1 LIENTSLRLLVR
13 LVLSLEGWDVS
24 EDEARDDT
32 CAVVADLDCFVWP
45 EERVAG
51 PVRRATADGKPVL
64 AITGQDLTLPQRTA
78 LGNPPVL
85 AKPFELAA
93 FVGVLQSWRPPA
105 AATLTAGAA

>member
-1 LIENTSLRLLVR
+1 MADKPCCRILIENTSLRLLVR

-45 EERVAG
+45 EERVTG
-51 PVRRATADGKPVL
+51 PVRRATADGK
-64 AITGQDLTLPQRTA
+64 
-78 LGNPPVL
+78 PVL

-105 AATLTAGAA
+105 AAITAGAA